1 MKILIIDNYDSFT
14 FNLFHYVEGLNVEVD
29 VFRNDE
35 FDLSLL
41 PHYDKIILSPG
52 PGLPK
57 DAGDLLKI
65 IGAIDR
71 EQPVL
76 GVCLGMQALA
86 ELFGGKLFNMEGVK
100 HGVALSCQKV
110 TEHFLFE
117 GLPDQ
122 FDVGL
127 YHSWAVRQPLPEEFQ
142 PLLYSEE
149 GVLMAMS
156 HKELPL
162 FGVQFHPESIL
173 TPHGRQIIENF
184 VTFEIPK

>member
-14 FNLFHYVEGLNVEVD
+14 FNLFHYVEGLSVEVD

-35 FDLSLL
+35 FDLSMLSN
-41 PHYDKIILSPG
+41 YDKVILSPG

-57 DAGDLLKI
+57 DAGDLFEI
-65 IGAIDR
+65 IR
-71 EQPVL
+71 LVHSEQPVL
-76 GVCLGMQALA
+76 GVCLGMQALSEA
-86 ELFGGKLFNMEGVK
+86 YGGRLFNMVGVK

-117 GLPDQ
+117 GLPDK

-127 YHSWAVRQPLPEEFQ
+127 YHSWAVANPLPKEFQ

-149 GVLMAMS
+149 NVLMAMS

-162 FGVQFHPESIL
+162 YGVQFHPESVL
-173 TPHGRQIIENF
+173 TPHGRQIIKNF
-184 VTFEIPK
+184 VEFEISK